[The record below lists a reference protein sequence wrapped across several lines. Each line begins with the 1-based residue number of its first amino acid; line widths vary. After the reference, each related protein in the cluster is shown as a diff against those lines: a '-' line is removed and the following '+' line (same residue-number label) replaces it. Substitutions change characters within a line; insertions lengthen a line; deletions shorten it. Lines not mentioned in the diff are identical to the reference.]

1 VNPSAPEKTDN
12 FLSKKTT
19 RRGILLGA
27 AGAILALGVACTPTT
42 EVTVAGDGSSMQG
55 IAVSGEGSVSVRPDI
70 ALVNLGIEVTA
81 GTVADARGQAADAM
95 SAMQDAMND
104 EGVEDQDI
112 QTQYFNIYPQYQYSD
127 NKAPEIVGYTVSN
140 SVQVK
145 VRNLDSVSAVL
156 DGAIAAG
163 GDAVRVNGIS
173 FTVEDPEEFL
183 ADARREAVANARE
196 HAEVLAEAAGVE
208 LGDARSINES
218 TSYID
223 GPYYPAV
230 DRAEAGMGGSTP
242 VNPGEQELR
251 VNVSVVYGI
260 K

>member
-1 VNPSAPEKTDN
+1 MNPIKTKQ
-12 FLSKKTT
+12 L
-19 RRGILLGA
+19 RRIAVLIGA
-27 AGAILALGVACTPTT
+27 GTILALGVACTPRT
-42 EVTVAGDGSSMQG
+42 EVTVADGTATQG
-55 IAVSGEGSVSVRPDI
+55 IAVSGEGTVSVQPDI
-70 ALVNLGIEVTA
+70 AIVNLGIEVTA

-95 SAMQDAMND
+95 SAMQEAMND
-104 EGVEDQDI
+104 EGVEDKDI
-112 QTQYFNIYPQYQYSD
+112 QTQFFNIYPQYQYAD
-127 NKAPEIVGYTVSN
+127 DKAPQIVGYIVSN

-173 FTVEDPEEFL
+173 FTVEDPEEHL
-183 ADARREAVANARE
+183 ADARREAVANAHA

-208 LGDARSINES
+208 LGDAMSINES
-218 TSYID
+218 TSLSGD
-223 GPYYPAV
+223 LYYPAV
-230 DRAEAGMGGSTP
+230 ERAQGGLGGSTP

-251 VNVSVVYGI
+251 VNVTVVYGI